1 VATGTTG
8 INVFANGIDTRTR
21 GADLIFNFPVDY
33 AFGNVDWSIGA
44 TYNDTSITK
53 LPGTPAL
60 LAGATLYDSWAI
72 SDLTTATPKYV
83 VNLGALWTYGKYT
96 VNLLEKVYGASSEW
110 KNDNGDNPTNVPV
123 YFKSRIGVSPI
134 TNLDVS
140 YQAHDHLKLSIGA
153 INLFNRFPN
162 HLNGEM
168 LARYTA
174 AHDNSAVFNY
184 PTFSPYGIDGG
195 FYYAKATFTF

>member
-21 GADLIFNFPVDY
+21 GADLVFNFPVDY
-33 AFGNVDWSIGA
+33 AFGKIDWSVGA

-60 LAGATLYDSWAI
+60 LAGSTLYDATAL

-83 VNLGALWTYGKYT
+83 VNFGALWTYDKYT
-96 VNLLEKVYGASSEW
+96 VNLLEKVYGPSSRW
-110 KNDNGDNPTNVPV
+110 QNDNGDNSTNVPV

-134 TNLDVS
+134 TNLDLA
-140 YQAHDHLKLSIGA
+140 YQVQNHLKLSIGA
-153 INLFNRFPN
+153 VNLFNKFPN
-162 HLNGEM
+162 HLNGEL

-184 PTFSPYGIDGG
+184 SSWSPYGIDGG